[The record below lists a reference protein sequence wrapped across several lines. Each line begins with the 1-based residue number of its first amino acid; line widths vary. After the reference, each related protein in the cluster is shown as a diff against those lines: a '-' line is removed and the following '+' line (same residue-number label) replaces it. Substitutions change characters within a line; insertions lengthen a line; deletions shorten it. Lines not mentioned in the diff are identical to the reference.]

1 MENSP
6 NNYEKASES
15 CESCQTECQ
24 NDGTRDSS
32 DSNID
37 FDDSL
42 YDTAAETV
50 NQVLNL
56 AQVNQDPWV

>member
-1 MENSP
+1 MKKPLKVVKVVRLNV
-6 NNYEKASES
+6 
-15 CESCQTECQ
+15 
-24 NDGTRDSS
+24 RDSS